1 MGASSPMYN
10 GFLRFTS
17 GATPADLLVA
27 MHSFVLA
34 HAQALVGLE
43 SRVKCVTASQCV
55 TRQTDAL
62 PNELCQLP
70 DSPTGPVYTKH
81 QLQRCDTL

>member
-1 MGASSPMYN
+1 MCN
-10 GFLRFTS
+10 GFLRFPS
-17 GATPADLLVA
+17 GVSPADLLVA
-27 MHSFVLA
+27 MHSFVLI
-34 HAQALVGLE
+34 HAQALAGLE
-43 SRVKCVTASQCV
+43 SRVECVTASQCV

-62 PNELCQLP
+62 PNELRRLP